1 MFDLGQGAR
10 PAVPDTPAP
19 SAAACP
25 LLSGSWGLVPEYKA
39 EAQGIPAD
47 RAVWGDQSDSD
58 KDHRYS

>member
-1 MFDLGQGAR
+1 M
-10 PAVPDTPAP
+10 PDTPAP
-19 SAAACP
+19 CAAACP
-25 LLSGSWGLVPEYKA
+25 LLSGSWGLIPEDTA